1 MAQETQLLKL
11 DLDTKDFIAKLDA
24 AEAKL
29 GEMGDPTTVSGLL
42 DTFKSMSGMLGVLA
56 AGAVAAKAALD
67 LTLEAESV
75 KAINQQFEILTRNA
89 GISGSALKQSLL
101 DIADGLV
108 DDEDLLKSAGQAVV
122 QLGNNAQRLPEIF
135 QLARQ
140 ITNAFG
146 GDLISNFEKI
156 NQAIATGNARS
167 LKQYGLTVDQD
178 KVLRDYARTIGVTVD
193 SLSEQ
198 ERKTAILN
206 ATIEKGQV
214 ALKGVSGDVL
224 QATNTWKQLQ
234 VTLAQIGETAAVAFE
249 KIAGKQVTQALKN
262 VTESLK
268 LFSASLTEK
277 FSEGAEQ
284 AEAKNERLRLSLKA
298 IEKDIAGAEN
308 NVRIYSES
316 MARGTNIVRAE
327 FEAAVSSLGRLN
339 EEKSKI
345 LAELGQAQA
354 QAQEAGAGPGADP
367 GAAVTRDQEAAD
379 RRLAVAS
386 KFEEDLATLKLS
398 RISKEMEVAMS
409 VEEVERLQQERKQT
423 MLAELLAREDEVRA
437 RIAEGKMTQA
447 QGELQLAEIR
457 KSAVADIRSV
467 EVKAEEERLRALQ
480 TLAQATQMTTA
491 GFANGFKA
499 ASAAASSDMRNFAKL
514 GQAAFGGLQGSLMAG
529 YNALASGS
537 KDAGEA
543 MKEFF
548 IGAIADKAAAA
559 GATMVLEAIWP
570 PNPLAAA
577 GGLALIALAGN
588 LKRLAG
594 GGASGGVSAP
604 STSIGAAAPSMDTGS
619 PGMFSSGLD
628 RPQMDEA
635 RRRREV
641 QLVIQGSYFETE
653 ATNRR
658 LMEMIRSETD
668 ATGFSYVQIGQG
680 A

>member
-11 DLDTKDFIAKLDA
+11 DLDTKEFIAKLDA

-67 LTLEAESV
+67 LTFEAESV

-89 GISGSALKQSLL
+89 GVSGAALKQSLL
-101 DIADGLV
+101 EIADGLV

-122 QLGNNAQRLPEIF
+122 QLGSNAERLPEIF

-140 ITNAFG
+140 VTNAFG

-156 NQAIATGNARS
+156 NQAIANGNARA

-178 KVLRDYARTIGVTVD
+178 KVLRDYAKTIGVTVD
-193 SLSEQ
+193 SLSDQ

-206 ATIEKGQV
+206 ATIQKGQT

-268 LFSASLTEK
+268 LFSAGLTEK

-298 IEKDIAGAEN
+298 VEKDIAGAEN

-316 MARGTNIVRAE
+316 MARGTNLVRAE
-327 FEAAVSSLGRLN
+327 FEAATSSLARLN

-354 QAQEAGAGPGADP
+354 QAQEAGAGPGASP
-367 GAAVTRDQEAAD
+367 EAAVTRDQEAAD

-423 MLAELLAREDEVRA
+423 MLTELLAREDEVRA

-447 QGELQLAEIR
+447 QGDLQLAEIR

-467 EVKAEEERLRALQ
+467 EIRAEEERLRALQ

-499 ASAAASSDMRNFAKL
+499 ASASASSDLRNFSKL

-559 GATMVLEAIWP
+559 GATMVLESIWP

-577 GGLALIALAGN
+577 GGLALMALAGN

-594 GGASGGVSAP
+594 GGASGGISAP
-604 STSIGAAAPSMDTGS
+604 SPSIGAAAPSMDMGS

-680 A
+680 V

>member
-11 DLDTKDFIAKLDA
+11 DLDTKEFIAKLDA

-56 AGAVAAKAALD
+56 AGAIAAKTALN

-89 GISGSALKQSLL
+89 GISGEALKKSLL
-101 DIADGLV
+101 EIADGLV

-178 KVLRDYARTIGVTVD
+178 KVLREYARTIGVTVD

-206 ATIEKGQV
+206 ATIEKGKI

-268 LFSASLTEK
+268 LFSAGLTEK

-298 IEKDIAGAEN
+298 VEKDIAGAEN

-339 EEKSKI
+339 EEKAKI

-354 QAQEAGAGPGADP
+354 QAQEAGAGPGASP
-367 GAAVTRDQEAAD
+367 EAAVTRDQEAAD

-386 KFEEDLATLKLS
+386 KFEADLLNLRMA
-398 RISKEMEVAMS
+398 RINQEMEVS
-409 VEEVERLQQERKQT
+409 TSLEEIDRLQAERKQT
-423 MLAELLAREDEVRA
+423 MLDMLLAKENEVRVLV
-437 RIAEGKMTQA
+437 IEGKKTEAQA
-447 QGELQLAEIR
+447 EQELMEYR
-457 KSAVADIRSV
+457 KAAIADIRAV
-467 EVKAEEERLRALQ
+467 EKKAEDDRINALKNYANE
-480 TLAQATQMTTA
+480 TKNTVSGFSA
-491 GFANGFKA
+491 GWKV
-499 ASAAASSDMRNFAKL
+499 ASAESAKEMINFAKL
-514 GQAAFGGLQGSLMAG
+514 GEFAFKTMKGSLMAG
-529 YNALASGS
+529 YQALASGS

-559 GATMVLEAIWP
+559 GAEMVLAAIWP

-577 GGLALIALAGN
+577 GGLALMALAGN

-594 GGASGGVSAP
+594 GGASGGIPTPSA
-604 STSIGAAAPSMDTGS
+604 SIGAAAPSMDTGS
-619 PGMFSSGLD
+619 PGVFSSGLD